1 MNVDGSPCP
10 LTGPGHFRRFDSPA
24 CVDRQTAGVDCP
36 LKRLFLTEM
45 ALTHSVATSDAAI
58 VREGVLD
65 AHRWFLPKPFTG
77 EVLAGKIRE
86 VLDATL
92 TETT

>member
-1 MNVDGSPCP
+1 
-10 LTGPGHFRRFDSPA
+10 
-24 CVDRQTAGVDCP
+24 
-36 LKRLFLTEM
+36 M